1 MEGRRL
7 ENPVLPKH
15 KPSSSTLTAA
25 DRRTESRHYTEG
37 HLRFS
42 FDDPSPQ
49 DITGRLMDY
58 SKSGFRAMH
67 DYPALH
73 TGQIAEFRHLLA
85 FGQTREI
92 GNRSAD
98 ASAETGFL
106 VIK

>member
-58 SKSGFRAMH
+58 SKSGLLAMY

-73 TGQIAEFRHLLA
+73 TEQIVDIRNMTA
-85 FGQTREI
+85 FGQSREMW
-92 GNRSAD
+92 NRIIDDQVRS
-98 ASAETGFL
+98 TL
-106 VIK
+106 LLI